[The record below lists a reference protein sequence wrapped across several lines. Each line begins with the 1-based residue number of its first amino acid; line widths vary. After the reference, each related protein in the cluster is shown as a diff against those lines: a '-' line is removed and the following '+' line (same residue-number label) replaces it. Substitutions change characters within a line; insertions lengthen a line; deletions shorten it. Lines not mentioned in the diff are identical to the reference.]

1 MNITPIRILR
11 LLMEYSTILM
21 QFENLYENA
30 DLEDEEAKSTRD
42 SIILM
47 CDRVEWMINFI
58 EEKKDFTY
66 EDITDD
72 VDALYAFLVST
83 KVAVAAIKETMRS
96 E

>member
-1 MNITPIRILR
+1 MNITPIQILR

-47 CDRVEWMINFI
+47 CNRVEWMVNFI
-58 EEKKDFTY
+58 EEKEDFTY
-66 EDITDD
+66 EDLTDD

-83 KVAVAAIKETMRS
+83 KVAVAAIKETMKS

>member
-1 MNITPIRILR
+1 MNITPIQILR

-58 EEKKDFTY
+58 EAKKNFTY
-66 EDITDD
+66 EDLTDD

-83 KVAVAAIKETMRS
+83 KVAVTAIKETMKS